1 VTGRR
6 LIPKIYLGPTADR
19 LFGGS
24 YLDFQTNGF
33 VTLDFGAQWQ
43 RTQNPNLPVRQQRQ
57 FLPLNFDQ
65 QMSINFTGK
74 LGEKLK
80 MTGNFDSKASFQFE
94 QNLKLEY
101 TGFRG
106 RHHQK
111 IEAGNVSMPLNST
124 LITGAQNLFGLKTQ
138 LRFGRLQVTSILANQ
153 RARLDEVRVQ
163 GGAQRRRFEIR
174 ASDYEENRHF
184 LLGQFFRNN
193 YEPALRSVPV
203 TGGYSPRSSGTI
215 PATANNTINNPT
227 TAGPT
232 LNRRRRRFRRRHGR
246 HGRPRRGQ
254 RHEQRHDQ
262 WQPEQHRRLLGEFRR
277 EHHPHRGVRDQ
288 PRQQHPDPAQPGGLY
303 RPGEG
308 VPFRNY
314 PVIGDGR
321 GAKAPVDNEANGL
334 YRNIEND
341 QQIRNADLAN
351 SRARELGLEQGIDF
365 EILRG
370 ARQLSPQEY
379 TFQPQLG
386 YISLNTPIGRDEIIA
401 VAFEYTLQGRRYKV
415 GELTEDYQTR
425 NERETIILKLIR
437 PAAVRTDLPTWDLM
451 MKNIYSLGAGQINRE
466 GFQLRVIYKD
476 DLTGID
482 NPSLQE
488 GRYTKD
494 VPLLQVFNL
503 DRLNPQG
510 DPQPD
515 GNFDWVE
522 GVTIDSRAGRIIFP
536 VLEPFGSH
544 LTTDDGRATTQPP
557 PPWFDPQT
565 EQALVNKYVFTT
577 LYESTRNDAQQIAEK
592 NKFFIKGTYQ
602 GTASNDVQLPTFGAD
617 AGAVSVTLGGT
628 PLVQGQDYILEN
640 GQVRIINEASPSRT
654 ANWWSTTKSPTCST
668 TRSGR

>member
-1 VTGRR
+1 
-6 LIPKIYLGPTADR
+6 
-19 LFGGS
+19 
-24 YLDFQTNGF
+24 
-33 VTLDFGAQWQ
+33 
-43 RTQNPNLPVRQQRQ
+43 
-57 FLPLNFDQ
+57 
-65 QMSINFTGK
+65 
-74 LGEKLK
+74 
-80 MTGNFDSKASFQFE
+80 
-94 QNLKLEY
+94 
-101 TGFRG
+101 
-106 RHHQK
+106 
-111 IEAGNVSMPLNST
+111 
-124 LITGAQNLFGLKTQ
+124 
-138 LRFGRLQVTSILANQ
+138 
-153 RARLDEVRVQ
+153 
-163 GGAQRRRFEIR
+163 
-174 ASDYEENRHF
+174 
-184 LLGQFFRNN
+184 
-193 YEPALRSVPV
+193 
-203 TGGYSPRSSGTI
+203 
-215 PATANNTINNPT
+215 
-227 TAGPT
+227 
-232 LNRRRRRFRRRHGR
+232 
-246 HGRPRRGQ
+246 
-254 RHEQRHDQ
+254 
-262 WQPEQHRRLLGEFRR
+262 
-277 EHHPHRGVRDQ
+277 
-288 PRQQHPDPAQPGGLY
+288 
-303 RPGEG
+303 
-308 VPFRNY
+308 
-314 PVIGDGR
+314 VIGDGR

-544 LTTDDGRATTQPP
+544 LTNDDGRATTQPP

-654 ANWWSTTKSPTCST
+654 ANWWSTTKARPVQQPDPDADGHPARLPDQQGLRDRLHADAPQGAAHHLPRGHGQRTHQQHRVRVRRQLQEGFPLPDPAGGQAAPHPDEGTLRHYVYRRIRPAVSRRGPRRPGQLLHRRLRRRRNALRPHPHSAGELEAGLHAAAVSPKPRRPAIRFST
-668 TRSGR
+668 ATAAPRSPGTPLTIFQHQPGRTKRA